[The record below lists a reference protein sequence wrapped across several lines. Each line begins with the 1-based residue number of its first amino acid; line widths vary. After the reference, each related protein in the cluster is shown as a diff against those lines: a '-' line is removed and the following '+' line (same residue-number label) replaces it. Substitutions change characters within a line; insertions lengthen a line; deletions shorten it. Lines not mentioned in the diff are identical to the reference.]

1 MPYGRL
7 SSLPAYRSDCR
18 YSENSPRKRMPKNRP
33 EQHIHSQPRLKY
45 LRRALR
51 QQQTPAEARL
61 WRGLRN
67 RLLHG
72 RKFKRQYSIG
82 PYIVDF
88 YCAEEKLAI
97 ELDGA
102 VHNDV
107 LRQEYDDERTLF
119 IQRQGI
125 RVVRVENREVLKA
138 LDIVLE
144 AIAWH
149 FDRKSDDM

>member
-1 MPYGRL
+1 M
-7 SSLPAYRSDCR
+7 
-18 YSENSPRKRMPKNRP
+18 SENKLQ
-33 EQHIHSQPRLKY
+33 EHINNQPRLKY

-61 WRGLRN
+61 WLRLRN
-67 RLLHG
+67 RQLHG

-88 YCAEEKLAI
+88 YCADEKLAI

-119 IQRQGI
+119 VQEQGI
-125 RVVRVENREVLKA
+125 RVVRFENREVFEA

-149 FDRKSDDM
+149 FGKEGNDA

>member
-1 MPYGRL
+1 MM
-7 SSLPAYRSDCR
+7 
-18 YSENSPRKRMPKNRP
+18 SENKLQEHINNQPK
-33 EQHIHSQPRLKY
+33 LKY

-61 WRGLRN
+61 WQGLRN
-67 RLLHG
+67 RQLHG
-72 RKFKRQYSIG
+72 RKFKRQYGIG
-82 PYIVDF
+82 SYIVDF

-119 IQRQGI
+119 IQGQGI
-125 RVVRVENREVLKA
+125 RVVRFENRQVFKA
-138 LDIVLE
+138 LDVVLE

-149 FDRKSDDM
+149 FDRKSNDV

>member
-1 MPYGRL
+1 MW
-7 SSLPAYRSDCR
+7 
-18 YSENSPRKRMPKNRP
+18 
-33 EQHIHSQPRLKY
+33 
-45 LRRALR
+45 LR
-51 QQQTPAEARL
+51 
-61 WRGLRN
+61 LRN
-67 RLLHG
+67 RQLHG

-88 YCAEEKLAI
+88 YCADEKLAI

-119 IQRQGI
+119 VQEQGI
-125 RVVRVENREVLKA
+125 RVVRFENREVFEA

-149 FDRKSDDM
+149 FGKEGNDA